1 MLGRLNM
8 VGNLWANLGCDR
20 GGWTA
25 RKSKLSIVVH
35 NGHLGT
41 CADGNSW
48 FVCSR
53 LYIGSQSCAV
63 SSVD

>member
-1 MLGRLNM
+1 MLRRLNM

-35 NGHLGT
+35 NGHL
-41 CADGNSW
+41 
-48 FVCSR
+48 
-53 LYIGSQSCAV
+53 
-63 SSVD
+63 